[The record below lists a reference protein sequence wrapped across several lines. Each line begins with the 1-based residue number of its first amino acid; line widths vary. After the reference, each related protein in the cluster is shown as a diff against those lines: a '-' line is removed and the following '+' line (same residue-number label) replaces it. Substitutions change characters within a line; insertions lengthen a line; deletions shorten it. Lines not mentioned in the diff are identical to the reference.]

1 MQTTTVSGIIL
12 CVLGIVSAQQMG
24 RITGV
29 VQDQA
34 TLQPLIGANVI
45 IQDTQYGAATDGQG
59 RFNIPNV
66 PAGSYHLKT
75 MMMGYEPEVK
85 LNVHVIA
92 GRQTILTF
100 DLPIAVMELQSI
112 EVTRSYFKKEPDVVS
127 SSRTVDYEEIRTDPG
142 GVYDIQRMMQTL
154 PAVVSAADQDN
165 EIIVRGGA
173 PGENLFI
180 MDHIEIP
187 NPNHFGYQGAGG
199 GPVNMINT
207 EFVDQVD
214 LIAGAFPAKY
224 GGKASSVMDIRLREG
239 SREEYNLDLDM
250 NMSGI
255 GFNTEGPIA
264 KGRGSFLASY
274 KLSYLDLV
282 IKSFGM
288 VAIPHYWSTQ
298 GKLVFDINQKQQ
310 LIVNAIYGSDEIAI
324 SGEPTPQS
332 RGAENV
338 DVKGYE
344 YAGGIS
350 LKSLWNKNM
359 YSRLTLYRTG
369 AWWNYDVYRFDFD
382 FNKDSYYYKDDYETG
397 LALKGDLVLRLNPHL
412 EIRTGFQIKRMQLEY
427 IDRAEEGY
435 RYAYAYSLPTNPGY
449 PMDTTNADIFY
460 DQIFPIIEQADS
472 TVMETETI
480 WGYYKGQDTVR
491 AFRVAAIDTFEAW
504 ELNLN
509 NAFESYQLYTQ
520 LKWQPLLRL
529 TINAGLHYFRS
540 EYNSDQALEPRLGLA
555 YKLTEKTSLNAAYGR
570 HYQMPSYLLL
580 TLDESGKYLKNKHT
594 VQYVLGVEQ
603 LFANDI
609 RGTLEIYR
617 KEYSDVPIFV
627 SDTTRDPLDYSRELI
642 SAGEGYSQ
650 GIEFLLQ
657 KKLAER
663 FWGTFSYSN
672 YVAKGRDPRYP
683 DQKKYYNWSYDFRNV
698 LTLSGG
704 YKIEFHKKT
713 WFKELKNRKWWGFVA
728 WIPLAPSD
736 EWELGVRY
744 RYVGGKPYTP
754 NSYDFRI
761 REWYPLPGQAY
772 NTERLPSYNR
782 FDIMIMQRHFLK
794 KGSLT
799 AFINIMNVFD
809 VDNIWDIQY
818 NPDGTTQDVLQFKTF
833 PVGGFMLEF

>member
-1 MQTTTVSGIIL
+1 MNMKIIISVII
-12 CVLGIVSAQQMG
+12 VLAGLTHATQIG

-29 VQDQA
+29 VQDQS
-34 TLQPLIGANVI
+34 TLHPLIGANLVI
-45 IQDTQYGAATDGQG
+45 IGTDYGAATDTEG
-59 RFNIPNV
+59 RFSIPNIPV
-66 PAGSYHLKT
+66 GSYHIKA
-75 MMMGYEPEVK
+75 MMMGYEPDVK
-85 LNVHVIA
+85 LNVHVIP

-100 DLPIAVMELQSI
+100 DLPLAVLQMQSI
-112 EVTRSYFKKEPDVVS
+112 EVSRSYFKKEPDVIT

-199 GPVNMINT
+199 GPINMINT

-224 GGKASSVMDIRLREG
+224 GGKVSSVMDIRLREG

-255 GFNTEGPIA
+255 GFNAEGPIA

-274 KLSYLDLV
+274 KLSYLDWV

-288 VAIPHYWSTQ
+288 VAVPHYWSTQ
-298 GKLVFDINQKQQ
+298 SKLVYDLNKKQK
-310 LIVNAIYGSDEIAI
+310 LIVNAIYGNDEIAI
-324 SGEPTPQS
+324 SGEPSPQS

-344 YAGGIS
+344 YAVGLS
-350 LKSLWNKNM
+350 LKSLWNKDI

-369 AWWNYDVYRFDFD
+369 AWWNYDVFRFDFD
-382 FNKDSYYYKDDYETG
+382 LNKDSYYYKDDFETG
-397 LALKGDLVLRLNPHL
+397 LALKGDLVYRRNSRL
-412 EIRTGFQIKRMQLEY
+412 EIRSGFQIKRTQLKY
-427 IDRAEEGY
+427 KDRAEEGY
-435 RYAYAYSLPTNPGY
+435 RYAYTYSLPTDPFT
-449 PMDTTNADIFY
+449 PIDTTSADIFY
-460 DQIFPIIEQADS
+460 SHIFPIIEQADS
-472 TVMETETI
+472 TLMEAENI
-480 WGYYKGQDTVR
+480 WGYYRGPDTVR
-491 AFRVAAIDTFEAW
+491 AFRVAAVDTFEAW
-504 ELNLN
+504 ELNLD
-509 NAFESYQLYTQ
+509 NAFNTYQLYTQ
-520 LKWQPLLRL
+520 LKWQPLLQL
-529 TINAGLHYFRS
+529 TINAGLHYFGS
-540 EYNSDQALEPRLGLA
+540 EYNNDQALEPRLGLA
-555 YKLTEKTSLNAAYGR
+555 YKLTEKTSLNAAYGK

-580 TLDESGKYLKNKHT
+580 TLDESGKSLKNKHT
-594 VQYVLGVEQ
+594 TQYVLGLEH

-609 RGTLEIYR
+609 RGVMEIYR
-617 KEYSDVPIFV
+617 KNYADLPIFI
-627 SDTTRDPLDYSRELI
+627 SDTTMDELDDSREMI

-650 GIEFLLQ
+650 GIEVLLQ

-672 YVAKGRDPRYP
+672 YIAKGRDPRYS

-713 WFKELKNRKWWGFVA
+713 WFRELKNRKWWSAVA
-728 WIPLAPSD
+728 WIPFAPSD

-744 RYVGGKPYTP
+744 RYVGGKPFTP
-754 NSYDFRI
+754 KTYDHQI
-761 REWYPLPGQAY
+761 REWYPAPGQEY
-772 NTERLPSYNR
+772 NTDRLKAYNR

-799 AFINIMNVFD
+799 AFINIMNVFN
-809 VDNIWDIQY
+809 VDNVWDIQY

-833 PVGGFMLEF
+833 PVGGFILEF